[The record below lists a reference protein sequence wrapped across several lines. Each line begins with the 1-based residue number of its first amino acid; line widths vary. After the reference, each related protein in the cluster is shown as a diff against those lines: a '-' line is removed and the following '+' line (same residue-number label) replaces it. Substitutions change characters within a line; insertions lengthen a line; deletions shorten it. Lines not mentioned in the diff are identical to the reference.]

1 LNKTKGG
8 EPMDI
13 YEELGI
19 IQVEPFDTFNDDL
32 EELVMYYGR
41 VLQIL
46 DNDEAMQEL
55 LEYCV
60 QYYNSRSYLRFL
72 SQIRK
77 LKEKYN
83 V

>member
-1 LNKTKGG
+1 
-8 EPMDI
+8 MDI
-13 YEELGI
+13 YEELGM

-32 EELVMYYGR
+32 EKLVAYYGR
-41 VLQIL
+41 VLQFL
-46 DNDEAMQEL
+46 DNSEAMQEL

>member
-1 LNKTKGG
+1 
-8 EPMDI
+8 MDI

-77 LKEKYN
+77 LQEKYN
-83 V
+83 G

>member
-1 LNKTKGG
+1 
-8 EPMDI
+8 MDI
-13 YEELGI
+13 YEELGT
-19 IQVEPFDTFNDDL
+19 IQVEPFDTFNEDL
-32 EELVMYYGR
+32 EEMVMYYGR
-41 VLQIL
+41 LLQIL
-46 DNDEAMQEL
+46 DDDEAMQEL

-77 LKEKYN
+77 LKEKHN

>member
-1 LNKTKGG
+1 
-8 EPMDI
+8 MDI
-13 YEELGI
+13 YEELGM

-32 EELVMYYGR
+32 EKLVAYYGR
-41 VLQIL
+41 VLQLL
-46 DNDEAMQEL
+46 DNSEAMQEL

>member
-1 LNKTKGG
+1 
-8 EPMDI
+8 MDI

-32 EELVMYYGR
+32 EELVTYYGR

-46 DNDEAMQEL
+46 DNREAMQEL

>member
-1 LNKTKGG
+1 
-8 EPMDI
+8 MDI
-13 YEELGI
+13 YEELGT

>member
-1 LNKTKGG
+1 
-8 EPMDI
+8 MDI

-19 IQVEPFDTFNDDL
+19 IQVEPFVTFNDDL

-41 VLQIL
+41 VLQLL
-46 DNDEAMQEL
+46 DNNEAMQEL

>member
-1 LNKTKGG
+1 
-8 EPMDI
+8 MDI
-13 YEELGI
+13 YEELGT

-32 EELVMYYGR
+32 EELVTYYGR

-46 DNDEAMQEL
+46 DNSEAMQEL

>member
-1 LNKTKGG
+1 
-8 EPMDI
+8 MDI
-13 YEELGI
+13 YEELGM

-32 EELVMYYGR
+32 EKLVAYYGR

-46 DNDEAMQEL
+46 DNDDAMQEL

>member
-1 LNKTKGG
+1 
-8 EPMDI
+8 MDI

-19 IQVEPFDTFNDDL
+19 IQVEPLDTFNGDL

-46 DNDEAMQEL
+46 DNNEAMQEL

>member
-1 LNKTKGG
+1 
-8 EPMDI
+8 MDI
-13 YEELGI
+13 YEELGM

-32 EELVMYYGR
+32 EKLVVYYGR
-41 VLQIL
+41 VLQLL
-46 DNDEAMQEL
+46 DNSEAMQEL

>member
-1 LNKTKGG
+1 
-8 EPMDI
+8 MDI
-13 YEELGI
+13 YEELGT

-32 EELVMYYGR
+32 EKLVMYYGR

>member
-1 LNKTKGG
+1 
-8 EPMDI
+8 MDI

-19 IQVEPFDTFNDDL
+19 IQVEPLDTFNDDL
-32 EELVMYYGR
+32 EELVIYYGR

>member
-1 LNKTKGG
+1 
-8 EPMDI
+8 MDI
-13 YEELGI
+13 YEELGM

-32 EELVMYYGR
+32 EKLVAYYGR

-77 LKEKYN
+77 LKEKHN

>member
-1 LNKTKGG
+1 
-8 EPMDI
+8 MDI

-19 IQVEPFDTFNDDL
+19 IQVEPLDTFNDDL

>member
-1 LNKTKGG
+1 
-8 EPMDI
+8 MDI
-13 YEELGI
+13 YEELGM
-19 IQVEPFDTFNDDL
+19 IQVEPFDTLNDDL
-32 EELVMYYGR
+32 EKLVAYYGR

-46 DNDEAMQEL
+46 DNSEAMQEL

-77 LKEKYN
+77 LKENYN

>member
-1 LNKTKGG
+1 
-8 EPMDI
+8 MDI
-13 YEELGI
+13 YEELGM

-32 EELVMYYGR
+32 EKLVAYYGR
-41 VLQIL
+41 VLQII

>member
-1 LNKTKGG
+1 
-8 EPMDI
+8 MDI
-13 YEELGI
+13 YEELGT

-32 EELVMYYGR
+32 EEMVMYYGR

-60 QYYNSRSYLRFL
+60 QYYNTQNYLIFL
-72 SQIRK
+72 QQIRK
-77 LKEKYN
+77 LKEKRN
-83 V
+83 G

>member
-1 LNKTKGG
+1 
-8 EPMDI
+8 MDI
-13 YEELGI
+13 YEELGT

-46 DNDEAMQEL
+46 DNNEAMQEL

>member
-1 LNKTKGG
+1 
-8 EPMDI
+8 MDI
-13 YEELGI
+13 YEELGT

-32 EELVMYYGR
+32 EEMVMYYGR
-41 VLQIL
+41 LLQIL

-60 QYYNSRSYLRFL
+60 QYYNSHSYLWFL

-77 LKEKYN
+77 LKEKHN

>member
-1 LNKTKGG
+1 
-8 EPMDI
+8 MDI
-13 YEELGI
+13 YEELGM

-32 EELVMYYGR
+32 GKLVAYYGR

>member
-1 LNKTKGG
+1 
-8 EPMDI
+8 MDI
-13 YEELGI
+13 YEELGT

-32 EELVMYYGR
+32 EEMVTYYGR

-60 QYYNSRSYLRFL
+60 QYYNTQNYLIFL
-72 SQIRK
+72 QQIRK
-77 LKEKYN
+77 LKEKRN
-83 V
+83 G

>member
-1 LNKTKGG
+1 
-8 EPMDI
+8 MDI
-13 YEELGI
+13 YEELGS

-46 DNDEAMQEL
+46 DNNEAMQEL

>member
-1 LNKTKGG
+1 
-8 EPMDI
+8 MDI

-19 IQVEPFDTFNDDL
+19 IQVEPFDTFNGDL

-46 DNDEAMQEL
+46 DNSEAMQEL